1 MVLET
6 AKERYKSRTEGF
18 EFKRFHWW
26 DAVKHQPKWRAKY
39 GGSSSTD
46 PWVSLSELIG
56 EEEVSHPMGRDRA
69 KAATRKGKA
78 NSSNQSETLFVVG
91 GMMTT
96 LKKLSTSFVKTQ
108 LWKQWNKLK
117 DRSTMNMDED
127 ELKNH
132 CLALKLLEKDLN
144 FAEAAA
150 HEEEDVD
157 EKDDE

>member
-1 MVLET
+1 
-6 AKERYKSRTEGF
+6 
-18 EFKRFHWW
+18 
-26 DAVKHQPKWRAKY
+26 
-39 GGSSSTD
+39 
-46 PWVSLSELIG
+46 
-56 EEEVSHPMGRDRA
+56 MGHDRA
-69 KAATRKGKA
+69 KAAARKGKA
-78 NSSNQSETLFVVG
+78 NSSNQSETLFVVS

-96 LKKLSTSFVKTQ
+96 LKKLSTSFVKAQ

-144 FAEAAA
+144 FAKAAA

-157 EKDDE
+157 EEDDE